1 MPREK
6 RTKQKP
12 STHAKLDKDLRLE
25 RMANALKGQKR
36 SRHFDEW
43 RNEHIVAWFL
53 EMDLEEYVPAVLAS
67 KVDGLLL
74 LNMDEDDFREL
85 GITKRL
91 HQRKIDIA
99 LKKYKLR
106 YERRE
111 AGGDDDIDIQAEEV
125 EGDMDE
131 SDKSSSEE
139 SYSDSDEEEEK
150 TKEEAIVEDGDD
162 LLPTEEELLE
172 LKRDRDNIQID
183 VLFPGGRRDLP
194 PDRRCRPVPRVC
206 KIADTGKEVEN
217 TRKAKQTF
225 EFVLGIGQ
233 VIKGWDR
240 GVLQMSFGERSK
252 LTISAERRTAEHGV
266 KPLIPPYAKLIFDL
280 ELLRWH
286 PRPHWSKPLIQ
297 QPGLTEYPYEDPRA
311 AEEEAG
317 DDDEFADLEDDE
329 VDGGDLGASD
339 SRRCWRRVRDRVL
352 KNTPDVAVA
361 QRLDRTRPVRQGRHG
376 LAVPGRGLGRGRG
389 DGVVHGGVDDGA
401 EHANGRG
408 ARGLVGRR
416 RLPALLGG
424 QQPRADAVPPVER
437 EALAALDVRVVGF
450 EIRGADVLRRAVDDV
465 VRQAPGRR
473 EFLGEDRRTLSF
485 VPQSS
490 QVPGKPRIP
499 LREAPRRR
507 TRGPAR
513 RTRRLR
519 RFLVAGAPPRCAN

>member
-1 MPREK
+1 MIIARRVYEIGYDAESEEYFYYNKMTGDSLWDPPLILKACPPYRTDRRAISCATTIQAVMRSALARKEVTKVMREVYRKDFDPDSGDYYYTNVRTNEVRWDNPAEALSLIKAEDAAPELGPDSQLIVSKDSEIERLKKEVEDAK
-6 RTKQKP
+6 REAYEAKT

-125 EGDMDE
+125 DGDMDE

-139 SYSDSDEEEEK
+139 SYSDSDDEEEK

-183 VLFPGGRRDLP
+183 VLFPGDEETYPQIGDVV
-194 PDRRCRPVPRVC
+194 RCHYVC

-252 LTISAERRTAEHGV
+252 LTISAEYAYGEHGV

-311 AEEEAG
+311 AEEEA
-317 DDDEFADLEDDE
+317 
-329 VDGGDLGASD
+329 
-339 SRRCWRRVRDRVL
+339 
-352 KNTPDVAVA
+352 T
-361 QRLDRTRPVRQGRHG
+361 T
-376 LAVPGRGLGRGRG
+376 
-389 DGVVHGGVDDGA
+389 
-401 EHANGRG
+401 
-408 ARGLVGRR
+408 
-416 RLPALLGG
+416 
-424 QQPRADAVPPVER
+424 
-437 EALAALDVRVVGF
+437 
-450 EIRGADVLRRAVDDV
+450 
-465 VRQAPGRR
+465 
-473 EFLGEDRRTLSF
+473 T
-485 VPQSS
+485 SS
-490 QVPGKPRIP
+490 PI
-499 LREAPRRR
+499 
-507 TRGPAR
+507 
-513 RTRRLR
+513 
-519 RFLVAGAPPRCAN
+519 

>member
-1 MPREK
+1 MRSALARKEVTKVMREVYRKDFDPDSGDYYYTNVRTNEVRWDNPAEALSLIKAEDAAPELGPDSQLIVSKDSEIERLKKEVEDAK
-6 RTKQKP
+6 REAYEAKT

-183 VLFPGGRRDLP
+183 VLFPGDEETYPQIGDVV
-194 PDRRCRPVPRVC
+194 RCHYVC

-252 LTISAERRTAEHGV
+252 LTISAEYAYGEHGV

-329 VDGGDLGASD
+329 VDGGDLNASD
-339 SRRCWRRVRDRVL
+339 KMSSL
-352 KNTPDVAVA
+352 
-361 QRLDRTRPVRQGRHG
+361 
-376 LAVPGRGLGRGRG
+376 LAKG
-389 DGVVHGGVDDGA
+389 
-401 EHANGRG
+401 
-408 ARGLVGRR
+408 
-416 RLPALLGG
+416 
-424 QQPRADAVPPVER
+424 
-437 EALAALDVRVVGF
+437 
-450 EIRGADVLRRAVDDV
+450 
-465 VRQAPGRR
+465 
-473 EFLGEDRRTLSF
+473 
-485 VPQSS
+485 
-490 QVPGKPRIP
+490 
-499 LREAPRRR
+499 
-507 TRGPAR
+507 
-513 RTRRLR
+513 
-519 RFLVAGAPPRCAN
+519 